1 MWRTHPATVTN
12 GRPGATSAL
21 LPRLYRE
28 IDQLKVQP
36 DFLEETSGSPHLT
49 FLRKTLA
56 SLHSC

>member
-1 MWRTHPATVTN
+1 MENASGDGHERKA
-12 GRPGATSAL
+12 RSDSAL
-21 LPRLYRE
+21 LPWLYRE

-56 SLHSC
+56 SLHFC